1 MLTALKVKQAKPRE
15 KPYKLSDSEGL
26 YIEVMPTGSK
36 YWRLKYRIAGKEKR
50 LAIGVY
56 PEISLLEARD
66 AKAVA
71 RKQLRDGID
80 PSFAKKAKRMILD
93 DQAADSFGSVAE
105 EWYQRQLAEWSPS
118 YSSRVRIWIDKELAP
133 ISNIPIALVTAPLL
147 LAALRKVEARGA
159 VETAHR
165 VKRCAGQILRYA
177 IATGKA
183 ERDHAAD
190 LKGALTPVS
199 KSHFAAIT
207 DVAEVGPLMLA
218 IDGYKGTPVVAAALK
233 LAPRL
238 FVRPGEL
245 RHMEWA
251 ELDLEAGLW
260 TIPGVKMKTGH
271 DHVVPLSKQVIEIIR
286 GIELVTHHSRYVLPS
301 ARSNKRPMSDNAVL
315 AAFRRLGIEKSEM
328 SGHGFRA
335 MARTVLDEVLE
346 FRVDWIEHQLAHA
359 VRDANGRAYNRTSF
373 LPQRQ
378 DMMQKWSDYLERLQQ
393 GKHL

>member
-1 MLTALKVKQAKPRE
+1 MLTALKVKQAKPRQ

-26 YIEVMPTGSK
+26 YIEVMPSGSR

-66 AKAVA
+66 AKALA
-71 RKQLRDGID
+71 RKQLREGID
-80 PSFAKKAKRMILD
+80 PSFAKKAKRMLLD
-93 DQAADSFGSVAE
+93 HRATDSFGSVAE
-105 EWYQRQLAEWSPS
+105 EWYQKQLGEWSTS
-118 YSSRVRIWIDKELAP
+118 YASRVHTWIEKELAP
-133 ISNIPIALVTAPLL
+133 ISNVPIVLVTAPLL

-207 DVAEVGPLMLA
+207 DAADIGPLMLA
-218 IDGYKGTPVVAAALK
+218 IDGYEGTPVVAAALK

-251 ELDLEAGLW
+251 ELNLEVGLW
-260 TIPGVKMKTGH
+260 TIPGSKMKTGH

-286 GIELVTHHSRYVLPS
+286 SIEPLTRRSIYVFPS

-315 AAFRRLGIEKSEM
+315 AAFRRLGIEKEEM

-335 MARTVLDEVLE
+335 MARTVLDEVLG

-378 DMMQKWSDYLERLQQ
+378 DMMQKWSDYLDEI
-393 GKHL
+393 K